1 VRNAEGV
8 WLASDTLVIHNDGQR
23 FTSSHGCKVVISHG
37 QIFFNMGFFK
47 DVKLLV
53 SQEEKL
59 PFDSIDNTQKAIL
72 ELLKT
77 NHMDLSRDPKHTPN
91 QMIVNTGILQVENSV
106 YRARMVGQ
114 TDDLRPMDRYVKEFK
129 MGIPHG
135 YGDAVERVRHA
146 AADDPAVAERIAK
159 NPKQELLKILGEE
172 SIMRNDEVQ
181 GPFTVLLLHPD
192 GTVSD
197 YSDESFC
204 TIPDSAKHLD
214 RTTESGPTPK

>member
-1 VRNAEGV
+1 
-8 WLASDTLVIHNDGQR
+8 
-23 FTSSHGCKVVISHG
+23 
-37 QIFFNMGFFK
+37 MGFFK

-159 NPKQELLKILGEE
+159 NPKQELLKIWEKNPSCAMTRCKG
-172 SIMRNDEVQ
+172 
-181 GPFTVLLLHPD
+181 LLQF
-192 GTVSD
+192 
-197 YSDESFC
+197 YCC
-204 TIPDSAKHLD
+204 TQMEQY
-214 RTTESGPTPK
+214 RTILMNRSVPSQIAPNIWIARLKVALLQSK